1 MASNPQKS
9 ARMKALKGILGKTT
23 DDIESIGAIAEL
35 RDKSRASIKPSVKGF
50 KESNTKKLR
59 KYLNKS

>member
-1 MASNPQKS
+1 MDSLKKK
-9 ARMKALKGILGKTT
+9 ARMSALRILAGKTT
-23 DDIESIGAIAEL
+23 DDIESIGAL
-35 RDKSRASIKPSVKGF
+35 ASIKAKSKEAAKPSVRGF